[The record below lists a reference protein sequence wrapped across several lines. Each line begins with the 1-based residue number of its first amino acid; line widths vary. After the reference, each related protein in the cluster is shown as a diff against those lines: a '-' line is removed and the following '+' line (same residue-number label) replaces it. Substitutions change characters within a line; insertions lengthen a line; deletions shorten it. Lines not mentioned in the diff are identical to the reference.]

1 VTAGRT
7 SPFIAR
13 DSSAFGPGTVDA
25 IQLLSEETH
34 AMKAI
39 GTLASLALVLA
50 FPIAPAVA
58 APACPEVD
66 SARAM
71 LVKAAAAKNE
81 QDLKQM
87 PRNVPAQ
94 PGPQAQP
101 GSPAQPGGQTPPGA
115 QTQPPGAQ
123 PKGGPQSQPKAG
135 AQTAPDQPDQARGGQ
150 DKAAPVVETAPVPEE
165 MKRAAILVKEADEAC
180 QAGQAAQAAEKAQ
193 AAMALMKR

>member
-1 VTAGRT
+1 
-7 SPFIAR
+7 
-13 DSSAFGPGTVDA
+13 
-25 IQLLSEETH
+25 
-34 AMKAI
+34 MKAI
-39 GTLASLALVLA
+39 GTLAGMALALA
-50 FPIAPAVA
+50 FRRPIAPAVS

-71 LVKAAAAKNE
+71 LAKAAAAKNE

-101 GSPAQPGGQTPPGA
+101 RAPPQPGQKS
-115 QTQPPGAQ
+115 QP
-123 PKGGPQSQPKAG
+123 SQPKAQGQPGAG
-135 AQTAPDQPDQARGGQ
+135 AQPAPDQPDQARGQ
-150 DKAAPVVETAPVPEE
+150 DKEAPPVVETAPVPEE
-165 MKRAAILVKEADEAC
+165 MKRAAILVKEADAAC

>member
-1 VTAGRT
+1 
-7 SPFIAR
+7 
-13 DSSAFGPGTVDA
+13 
-25 IQLLSEETH
+25 
-34 AMKAI
+34 MKAI
-39 GTLASLALVLA
+39 GTLASLVLALA

-71 LVKAAAAKNE
+71 LAKAAAAKNE

-101 GSPAQPGGQTPPGA
+101 GAQTQPGA
-115 QTQPPGAQ
+115 QPQPPGAQ
-123 PKGGPQSQPKAG
+123 PKAGPQSQPKTG
-135 AQTAPDQPDQARGGQ
+135 AQPAPDQPDQARGGQ
-150 DKAAPVVETAPVPEE
+150 DKEAPVIETAPVPEE

-180 QAGQAAQAAEKAQ
+180 QAGRAAQAAEKAQ

>member
-1 VTAGRT
+1 L
-7 SPFIAR
+7 
-13 DSSAFGPGTVDA
+13 GPGTVDA
-25 IQLLSEETH
+25 IHLLPEETH
-34 AMKAI
+34 AMKVT
-39 GTLASLALVLA
+39 GTLAGLALALA
-50 FPIAPAVA
+50 FPIAPAVS

-71 LVKAAAAKNE
+71 LAKAAAAKNE

-101 GSPAQPGGQTPPGA
+101 GA
-115 QTQPPGAQ
+115 QTQPTGAQ
-123 PKGGPQSQPKAG
+123 PKAGLQSPPKAQG
-135 AQTAPDQPDQARGGQ
+135 QPGTQPAPDRPDQARGQ
-150 DKAAPVVETAPVPEE
+150 DKEAPPVVETAPVPEE

-180 QAGQAAQAAEKAQ
+180 QAGRAAQAAEKAQ

>member
-1 VTAGRT
+1 
-7 SPFIAR
+7 
-13 DSSAFGPGTVDA
+13 
-25 IQLLSEETH
+25 
-34 AMKAI
+34 MKAI
-39 GTLASLALVLA
+39 GHLAGLALALA
-50 FPIAPAVA
+50 LPIAPAGA

-71 LVKAAAAKNE
+71 LAKAAAAKND

-101 GSPAQPGGQTPPGA
+101 GA

-123 PKGGPQSQPKAG
+123 PKAGPQSQPKAG
-135 AQTAPDQPDQARGGQ
+135 TQPAPDQPDQARSGQ
-150 DKAAPVVETAPVPEE
+150 DKEAPVVETAPVPEE
-165 MKRAAILVKEADEAC
+165 MKRAAILVKEADQAC

-193 AAMALMKR
+193 AAMALSSLSISAKYSAVSCFGRAVISRASRP

>member
-1 VTAGRT
+1 
-7 SPFIAR
+7 
-13 DSSAFGPGTVDA
+13 
-25 IQLLSEETH
+25 
-34 AMKAI
+34 MKAI
-39 GTLASLALVLA
+39 GTLASFVLALA

-71 LVKAAAAKNE
+71 LAKAAAAKNE

-101 GSPAQPGGQTPPGA
+101 GAQP
-115 QTQPPGAQ
+115 QPPGAQ
-123 PKGGPQSQPKAG
+123 PKAGPQSQPKAG
-135 AQTAPDQPDQARGGQ
+135 AQPAPDQARGGQ
-150 DKAAPVVETAPVPEE
+150 DKEAPVIETAPVPEE

-180 QAGQAAQAAEKAQ
+180 QAGRAAQAAEKAQ

>member
-1 VTAGRT
+1 
-7 SPFIAR
+7 
-13 DSSAFGPGTVDA
+13 
-25 IQLLSEETH
+25 
-34 AMKAI
+34 MKAI
-39 GTLASLALVLA
+39 GTLAAFALALA
-50 FPIAPAVA
+50 FPIAPAVS

-71 LVKAAAAKNE
+71 LAKAAAAKNE

-94 PGPQAQP
+94 PQPGPQAQ
-101 GSPAQPGGQTPPGA
+101 PGA

-123 PKGGPQSQPKAG
+123 PKAGPQPQPKAG
-135 AQTAPDQPDQARGGQ
+135 AQPAPDQPDQAWGGQ
-150 DKAAPVVETAPVPEE
+150 VKEAPVVETAPVPEE

-180 QAGQAAQAAEKAQ
+180 QAGRAAQAAEKAQ